1 MPKLTDTQT
10 VILSRAATRPDALA
24 MPLPEGLHG
33 AAAMMSVTKMIEHG
47 WLEEVDADIR
57 KGEPLWRETGDGH
70 GTTLMATD
78 AGLLAIGID
87 PVVVKTTAAIRTHA
101 AQPPAP
107 KRPTPRTGTKQ
118 AMLIE
123 MLQRPEGATMEQ
135 IIGATGW
142 QAHTA
147 RGTMSGALRKKL
159 GLVVTSEKEA
169 GKSRVYRAKNPD

>member
-1 MPKLTDTQT
+1 M
-10 VILSRAATRPDALA
+10 
-24 MPLPEGLHG
+24 
-33 AAAMMSVTKMIEHG
+33 
-47 WLEEVDADIR
+47 
-57 KGEPLWRETGDGH
+57 
-70 GTTLMATD
+70 
-78 AGLLAIGID
+78 AIGIE

>member
-57 KGEPLWRETGDGH
+57 KGEPLWRETGAGH

-78 AGLLAIGID
+78 AGLLGIGID